1 MHDSAFSVSR
11 IQTFCWHKNKPL
23 NYSLDNIVRTQD
35 IDSIFNETSAFYIFK
50 SEVLKKLNR
59 RIGMKPLMVETDR
72 IESIDIDEKQDYDL
86 ACCVEKF
93 LYNKDC
99 VVNNL
104 PMT

>member
-1 MHDSAFSVSR
+1 
-11 IQTFCWHKNKPL
+11 
-23 NYSLDNIVRTQD
+23 
-35 IDSIFNETSAFYIFK
+35 
-50 SEVLKKLNR
+50 
-59 RIGMKPLMVETDR
+59 MKPLMVETDR

-93 LYNKDC
+93 LNTLNNKDC